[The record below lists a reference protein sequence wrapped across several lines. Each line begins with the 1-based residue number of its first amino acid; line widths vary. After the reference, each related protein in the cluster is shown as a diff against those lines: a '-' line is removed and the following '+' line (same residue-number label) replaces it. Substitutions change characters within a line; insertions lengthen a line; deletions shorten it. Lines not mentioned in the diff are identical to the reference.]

1 MGTRGLLLTFVLSS
15 RFPAGVL
22 ISDLSARKF
31 DTFIPPNYNLHIK
44 VLSTEEVC
52 REIPGLPFAG
62 FSPLFSYLYKPSPC
76 RRGRNLLWLA

>member
-1 MGTRGLLLTFVLSS
+1 METRGLLLTFVLSS

-44 VLSTEEVC
+44 VSY
-52 REIPGLPFAG
+52 FA
-62 FSPLFSYLYKPSPC
+62 
-76 RRGRNLLWLA
+76 A